1 MTDPEGPG
9 GCLTSAR
16 GPSAR
21 RFFGLLGLKNVLGT
35 LLGRSSFLSLMH
47 NSVQMLQVG
56 RRVGLVHAAGSTPT
70 TPELLPQFKEQ
81 PPPPGTIPS

>member
-47 NSVQMLQVG
+47 NSADVAGGSAG
-56 RRVGLVHAAGSTPT
+56 RAGTCGWFHSNNTRVIAPV
-70 TPELLPQFKEQ
+70 
-81 PPPPGTIPS
+81 